1 MNKKK
6 PTTTAAVVEGSFMH
20 KGQPILRRKHNMEQ
34 KTKRR
39 LQELSRY
46 LGKSRKLDT
55 AMNTFIEYNVPLDD
69 AHKDKFF
76 EISHHAQAVEREI
89 IKAIDKLYTG
99 SHLHL
104 EDMET
109 GTKVTVS
116 PFRE

>member
-1 MNKKK
+1 MTRKK
-6 PTTTAAVVEGSFMH
+6 PTTTAEVVEGSFMH
-20 KGQPILRRKHNMEQ
+20 KGQPIPKYNMEQ

-46 LGKSRKLDT
+46 LGKSRKLDA
-55 AMNTFIEYNVPLDD
+55 AMNTFIEYNVPLDE
-69 AHKDKFF
+69 AHEDKFY
-76 EISHHAQAVEREI
+76 EISKHAKAVEREI

-99 SHLHL
+99 SHIHL

-109 GTKVTVS
+109 GKKVTVS